1 MVVGGGSRDRTAADE
16 PFFEL
21 DGCDLMM
28 GLGRVV
34 VVVERTEEW
43 RDFREVS
50 TKQ

>member
-16 PFFEL
+16 PFFVL

-34 VVVERTEEW
+34 VVVVVVVVERTEE
-43 RDFREVS
+43 
-50 TKQ
+50 